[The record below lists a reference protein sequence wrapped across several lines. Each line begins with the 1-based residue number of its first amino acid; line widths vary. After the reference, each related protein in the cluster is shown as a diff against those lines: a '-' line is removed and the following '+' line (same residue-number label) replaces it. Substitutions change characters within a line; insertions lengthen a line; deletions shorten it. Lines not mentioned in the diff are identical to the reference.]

1 VRRVLLVLLVVLGG
15 CTRPAATPPA
25 GPACLDQTGANEL
38 PALSLSCLEGGGLV
52 HLGQLKGPMVVN
64 LWASWCE
71 PCARELPALQRLA
84 DRNTVTVIG
93 VATDD
98 TRDAAASRAQDLGV
112 RMPMLFDGQGSLRKA
127 LGEANLPVT
136 LFVDAMGKVTRYV
149 GPALTD
155 EKLSGLVRERL
166 GVA

>member
-1 VRRVLLVLLVVLGG
+1 LQGPLVI
-15 CTRPAATPPA
+15 
-25 GPACLDQTGANEL
+25 
-38 PALSLSCLEGGGLV
+38 
-52 HLGQLKGPMVVN
+52 N

-71 PCARELPALQRLA
+71 PCAKELPALQRLA

-98 TRDAAASRAQDLGV
+98 THDAAVSRAQDLGV
-112 RMPMLFDGQGSLRKA
+112 RMPILFDGQGVLRKA

-136 LFVDAMGKVTRYV
+136 LFVDANGKVTRYV

-155 EKLSGLVRERL
+155 EKLAGLVHDRL
-166 GVA
+166 GAA